1 MSATATISASDVN
14 RLRQVT
20 GAGMM
25 DCKKALTEGGG
36 DFDKAIEILRKKG
49 QKVAA
54 SRAERDAKEGIVL
67 AKTSADGKK
76 GILLAV
82 NSETDF
88 VALNAEF
95 VSFAEVVA
103 NTALD
108 KFPANI
114 DSLKALPFNV
124 ADIAVG
130 GKHISINDKL
140 TELIGKIGEKLEL
153 SRYEFLNTE
162 KVVAYNHPGNKLATI
177 VGFSKTISEEAGRN
191 VAMQVA
197 AMAPVSLDK
206 SDVPQNI
213 IDRELEIG
221 RELARKENKPENM
234 IEKIAQGKLNKFYAE
249 STLLNQEYIREA
261 KKTVRQYLA
270 EVDKDLTVTGF
281 KRIALG

>member
-1 MSATATISASDVN
+1 MTATATISAAEVN

-25 DCKKALTEGGG
+25 DCKKSLVEAGG

-76 GILLAV
+76 GILVSV

-88 VALNAEF
+88 VARNAEF
-95 VSFAEVVA
+95 SAFAEAVA

-114 DSLKALPFNV
+114 DALKALNFSG
-124 ADIAVG
+124 AL
-130 GKHISINDKL
+130 SINDKL

-153 SRYEFLNTE
+153 SRYEQISTE
-162 KVVAYNHPGNKLATI
+162 KVIVYNHPGNKLATI
-177 VGFSKTISEEAGRN
+177 VGFTKAIPDEAGKN
-191 VAMQVA
+191 IAMQIA

-206 SDVPQNI
+206 SDVPQSFV
-213 IDRELEIG
+213 DSELEVG
-221 RELARKENKPENM
+221 RELARKKASPR
-234 IEKIAQGKLNKFYAE
+234 
-249 STLLNQEYIREA
+249 T
-261 KKTVRQYLA
+261 
-270 EVDKDLTVTGF
+270 
-281 KRIALG
+281 

>member
-1 MSATATISASDVN
+1 MTATATISASEVN

-25 DCKKALTEGGG
+25 DCKKSLVEAGG

-76 GILLAV
+76 GILIAV

-88 VALNAEF
+88 VARNDEF
-95 VSFAEVVA
+95 AKFAETLA
-103 NTALD
+103 TIALD
-108 KFPANI
+108 SFPANV
-114 DSLKALPFNV
+114 DALKALTYS
-124 ADIAVG
+124 G
-130 GKHISINDKL
+130 TLSINDKL

-153 SRYEFLNTE
+153 SRYETITTE

-177 VGFSKTISEEAGRN
+177 IGFTKNVGDEAGRN
-191 VAMQVA
+191 IAMQVA

-213 IDRELEIG
+213 IDSELEVG

-249 STLLNQEYIREA
+249 STLLNQEYIRDG
-261 KKTVRQYLA
+261 KKTVSQYLA
-270 EVDKDLTVTGF
+270 EVDKDAKITDF